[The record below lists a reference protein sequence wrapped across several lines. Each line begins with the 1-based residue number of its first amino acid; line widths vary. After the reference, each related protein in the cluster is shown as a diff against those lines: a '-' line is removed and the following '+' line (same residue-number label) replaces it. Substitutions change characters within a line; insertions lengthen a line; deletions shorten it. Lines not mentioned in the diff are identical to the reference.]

1 MRVAPI
7 AYVAESIDEAEQL
20 AIASAEVTHN
30 HEEGIKGAKAVAS
43 AIYLVR
49 MGKNKGEIMDHI
61 KNNYYDLDFKLD
73 DIRMHYCFDNSCQGS
88 VPQAIVAFLEST
100 SLEDAI
106 RNAISIGGD
115 SNTIAAIAEAYYGIP
130 ESIRHEG
137 LKYVSNDLI
146 GETFELFLNYCPA
159 YSESHHS

>member
-1 MRVAPI
+1 MEVMGMVPLC
-7 AYVAESIDEAEQL
+7 VLEEAEQL

-115 SNTIAAIAEAYYGIP
+115 SNTIAAIAEAYSGIP

-146 GETFELFLNYCPA
+146 GENFELFLNYCPA